1 MSDSFIKLPSKLL
14 FNPEISSL
22 ELRLLGVLMFHA
34 AMNKTEPGHIKYG
47 AEKLGQQIGVGRES
61 CRKALKKLQN
71 LNFLKIKHRGN
82 LINESYGISNDIEL
96 TISDG
101 LKFLENGGSPEKGY
115 LHLNEAGNLPLNYA
129 GNLPLNCAGHLPK
142 KKADLPKKWADLPL
156 NEAGHIDD
164 RFKIN
169 LDLNKPRARGGAPAP
184 AHTREQNEP
193 ADVTAGRTI
202 PDGDADAI
210 AENSAKEVQ
219 AAAAQTELEDFCLVS
234 AFFEAFPGLQSW
246 VNISR
251 IGGYIGLQPIGSLG
265 KQRLDVE
272 SSKVSGWFGLRGV
285 KLVFVP
291 VNKVLKGQIL
301 KGSAA

>member
-101 LKFLENGGSPEKGY
+101 LKFLENGGSPEKGDLY
-115 LHLNEAGNLPLNYA
+115 LNNAGHLPLN
-129 GNLPLNCAGHLPK
+129 NAGHLPK

-169 LDLNKPRARGGAPAP
+169 LDLNNFISSQKKSPR
-184 AHTREQNEP
+184 Q
-193 ADVTAGRTI
+193 
-202 PDGDADAI
+202 
-210 AENSAKEVQ
+210 
-219 AAAAQTELEDFCLVS
+219 
-234 AFFEAFPGLQSW
+234 
-246 VNISR
+246 
-251 IGGYIGLQPIGSLG
+251 
-265 KQRLDVE
+265 
-272 SSKVSGWFGLRGV
+272 
-285 KLVFVP
+285 
-291 VNKVLKGQIL
+291 
-301 KGSAA
+301 

>member
-101 LKFLENGGSPEKGY
+101 LKFLENGGSPEKGDLY
-115 LHLNEAGNLPLNYA
+115 LNNAGHLPLN
-129 GNLPLNCAGHLPK
+129 NAGHLPK

-169 LDLNKPRARGGAPAP
+169 LDLNKPRARGSAPAP

-219 AAAAQTELEDFCLVS
+219 AAAVQTELEDF
-234 AFFEAFPGLQSW
+234 PGLEPW
-246 VNISR
+246 VRFSKV
-251 IGGYIGLQPIGSLG
+251 GGYFALQPIGNLG

-272 SSKVSGWFGLRGV
+272 SSKVRSWFDLHGA
-285 KLVFVP
+285 KLIFESAT
-291 VNKVLKGQIL
+291 KVLKGQIL

>member
-1 MSDSFIKLPSKLL
+1 MSDSFVKLPSKLL

-47 AEKLGQQIGVGRES
+47 AEKLGKQIGVGRIA
-61 CRKALKKLQN
+61 CRRALLG
-71 LNFLKIKHRGN
+71 LENFRLIKIKHRGN
-82 LINESYGISNDIEL
+82 LTNESYGLSNDIEL
-96 TISDG
+96 TVSDG
-101 LKFLENGGSPEKGY
+101 LKVLENGGSPETGGQY
-115 LHLNEAGNLPLNYA
+115 LNDTGNQYLNDTGNQYLNDTGHPY
-129 GNLPLNCAGHLPK
+129 LNDTGVYLK
-142 KKADLPKKWADLPL
+142 DTGVYLKDT
-156 NEAGHIDD
+156 GHIDD

-193 ADVTAGRTI
+193 ADVTAGRSM
-202 PDGDADAI
+202 PDGDADAV
-210 AENSAKEVQ
+210 AKNSAKEVL
-219 AAAAQTELEDFCLVS
+219 AAPVQTELEDFCLVS
-234 AFFEAFPGLQSW
+234 AFFEDFPGLQPW
-246 VNISR
+246 INLSR
-251 IGGYIGLQPIGSLG
+251 IGGYIGLQPIGKLG
-265 KQRLDVE
+265 KQHLDAE
-272 SSKVSGWFGLRGV
+272 GTKVRGWFDLRGV

>member
-1 MSDSFIKLPSKLL
+1 MQKSI
-14 FNPEISSL
+14 
-22 ELRLLGVLMFHA
+22 
-34 AMNKTEPGHIKYG
+34 
-47 AEKLGQQIGVGRES
+47 
-61 CRKALKKLQN
+61 KKLQN

-101 LKFLENGGSPEKGY
+101 LKFLENGGSPEKGDLY
-115 LHLNEAGNLPLNYA
+115 LNNAGHLPLN
-129 GNLPLNCAGHLPK
+129 NAGHLPK

-169 LDLNKPRARGGAPAP
+169 LDLNKPRARGSAPAP

-219 AAAAQTELEDFCLVS
+219 AAAVQTELEDFCLVS
-234 AFFEAFPGLQSW
+234 AFFEDFPGLEPW
-246 VNISR
+246 VRFSKV
-251 IGGYIGLQPIGSLG
+251 GGYFALQPIGNLG

-272 SSKVSGWFGLRGV
+272 SSKVRSWFDLHGA
-285 KLVFVP
+285 KLIFESAT
-291 VNKVLKGQIL
+291 KVLKGQIL

>member
-101 LKFLENGGSPEKGY
+101 LKFLENGGSPEKGDLY
-115 LHLNEAGNLPLNYA
+115 LNN
-129 GNLPLNCAGHLPK
+129 AGHLPK

-169 LDLNKPRARGGAPAP
+169 LDLNKPRARGSAPAP

-219 AAAAQTELEDFCLVS
+219 AAAVQTELEDFCLVS
-234 AFFEAFPGLQSW
+234 AFFEDFPGLEPW
-246 VNISR
+246 VRFSKV
-251 IGGYIGLQPIGSLG
+251 GGYFALQPIGNLG

-272 SSKVSGWFGLRGV
+272 SSKVRSWFDLHGA
-285 KLVFVP
+285 KLIFESAT
-291 VNKVLKGQIL
+291 KVLKGQIL

>member
-101 LKFLENGGSPEKGY
+101 LKFLENGGSPEKGDLY
-115 LHLNEAGNLPLNYA
+115 LNNAGHLPLN
-129 GNLPLNCAGHLPK
+129 NAGHLPK

-169 LDLNKPRARGGAPAP
+169 LDLNKPRARGSAPAP

-219 AAAAQTELEDFCLVS
+219 AAAVQTELEDFCLVS
-234 AFFEAFPGLQSW
+234 AFFEAFPELEPW
-246 VNISR
+246 VRFSKV
-251 IGGYIGLQPIGSLG
+251 GGYFALQPIGKLG
-265 KQRLDVE
+265 KQRLDGE
-272 SSKVSGWFGLRGV
+272 AQKVSGWFTLHGA
-285 KLVFVP
+285 KLVFESAT
-291 VNKVLKGQIL
+291 KVLKGQIL
-301 KGSAA
+301 RGA

>member
-101 LKFLENGGSPEKGY
+101 LKFLENGGSPEKGDLY
-115 LHLNEAGNLPLNYA
+115 LNNAGHLPLN
-129 GNLPLNCAGHLPK
+129 NAGHLPKKKADLPK

-169 LDLNKPRARGGAPAP
+169 LDLNKPRARGSAPAP

-219 AAAAQTELEDFCLVS
+219 AAAVQAELEDFCLVS
-234 AFFEAFPGLQSW
+234 AFFEDFPGLEPW
-246 VNISR
+246 VRFSKV
-251 IGGYIGLQPIGSLG
+251 GGYFALQPIGNLG

-272 SSKVSGWFGLRGV
+272 SSKVRSWFDLHGA
-285 KLVFVP
+285 KLIFESAT
-291 VNKVLKGQIL
+291 KVLKGQIL